1 MAYSVFYFDEVA
13 IDLKE
18 ARNWYRNK
26 NKKLE
31 TRFTLAIKETI
42 LKLQKQPNAYSI
54 RYKNIR
60 IANTPVFPFGI
71 HFYFNDDKKM
81 IVIIAIIHGKRDP
94 EYAKKRSI

>member
-1 MAYSVFYFDEVA
+1 MAYSVFYFEEVA

-26 NKKLE
+26 KLK

-42 LKLQKQPNAYSI
+42 LKLQKQPKAYSI

-81 IVIIAIIHGKRDP
+81 IVTICHHSR
-94 EYAKKRSI
+94 EKRS

>member
-13 IDLKE
+13 TDLKE

-60 IANTPVFPFGI
+60 VANTPIFPFAI
-71 HFYFNDDKKM
+71 HFNFNDDKKM

-94 EYAKKRSI
+94 EYAKKRSP

>member
-13 IDLKE
+13 TDLKE

-31 TRFTLAIKETI
+31 NRFTLAIKETI
-42 LKLQKQPNAYSI
+42 LKLQKQPTAYSF

-60 IANTPVFPFGI
+60 VAITPVFPFGI
-71 HFYFNDDKKM
+71 YFYLDNDKKM
-81 IVIIAIIHGKRDP
+81 IVIIAVIHGKRDP
-94 EYAKKRSI
+94 EYAKKRLF